1 MNCRKRQHVYALKR
15 LPRVR
20 RQLRQVPDRIAGE
33 VQAIILALQDDPYPP
48 NAEELLDQYKGIWKI
63 KIDGWR
69 IFYRVNEA
77 EKVVTVIAVK
87 PRDRNTYISLFSILF

>member
-1 MNCRKRQHVYALKR
+1 MYELKR

-20 RQLRQVPDRIAGE
+20 RQLRQVPERIAGE
-33 VQAIILALQDDPYPP
+33 VRAIILALQDDPYPP
-48 NAEELLDQYKGIWKI
+48 NAEELRDQYQGIWKI

-69 IFYRVNEA
+69 IFYRVNE
-77 EKVVTVIAVK
+77 EDKLITVIAIK

>member
-1 MNCRKRQHVYALKR
+1 MYALKR

-20 RQLRQVPDRIAGE
+20 RQVRQVPDRILGE
-33 VQAIILALQDDPYPP
+33 VQAMILGLQDDPYPLS
-48 NAEELLDQYKGIWKI
+48 AEELRDQYQGIWKI

-77 EKVVTVIAVK
+77 DRIVTVIAVK
-87 PRDRNTYISLFSILF
+87 PRDRNTYTSLFSILF

>member
-1 MNCRKRQHVYALKR
+1 MYQLKR

-20 RQLRQVPDRIAGE
+20 RQLRQVPDRIAQE
-33 VQAIILALQDDPYPP
+33 VHEIILALQDDPYPP
-48 NAEELLDQYKGIWKI
+48 NAEELRDQYRGIWKI

-77 EKVVTVIAVK
+77 DQLVTVIAVK
-87 PRDRNTYISLFSILF
+87 RRDRHTYTSLFSILL

>member
-1 MNCRKRQHVYALKR
+1 MYALKR

-20 RQLRQVPDRIAGE
+20 RQLRQVPDRIASE
-33 VQAIILALQDDPYPP
+33 VQAIILALQDDPYPL
-48 NAEELLDQYKGIWKI
+48 NAEELRDQYQGIWKI

-77 EKVVTVIAVK
+77 ELLVTVIAVK